1 MKAKTKIWL
10 IVATSLILIGAIIFS
25 GAMSMLK
32 WDFLKLSTVKYETN
46 TYEIT
51 ENYKNISIISDTAN
65 ISLIATDNDKTTI
78 ICDEQ
83 QNIKHS
89 VTVKENTLLIEI
101 NDTRK
106 WYQYIG
112 VSFGKQSITV
122 NLPKGEYGALSIDTD
137 TSYVKIASDF
147 KFESVDISLST
158 GNVTN
163 LASANDFIKIKTSTG
178 HIDTENITANN
189 VNLSASTGKITA
201 SNIDCSGDF
210 NHKVSTGKTN
220 LSNIK
225 CKNLVSSGSTGD
237 IYLSNVISAER
248 FDIKRSTG
256 NVKFELCDAAELSIT
271 TDTGDVKGSLL
282 TDKVFITK
290 TDTGKINVPK
300 TITGGK
306 SEITTDTGDI
316 KITIK

>member
-1 MKAKTKIWL
+1 MSKTAKAWL
-10 IVATSLILIGAIIFS
+10 VVATSLILIGAIIFS
-25 GAMSMLK
+25 GVMSVLK
-32 WDFLKLSTVKYETN
+32 WDFSKLSTAKFQTN
-46 TYEIT
+46 TYYIT
-51 ENYKNISIISDTAN
+51 ESYKNISIKSNTSDISF
-65 ISLIATDNDKTTI
+65 ISTDSDKTTI

-112 VSFGKQSITV
+112 VSFGNQSITV

-137 TSYVKIASDF
+137 TSDVKIPSDF

-178 HIDTENITANN
+178 NIDTENITADSI
-189 VNLSASTGKITA
+189 NLTT
-201 SNIDCSGDF
+201 
-210 NHKVSTGKTN
+210 STGKTS
-220 LSNIK
+220 LSNVR

-271 TDTGDVKGSLL
+271 TDTGNVKGSLL
-282 TDKVFITK
+282 SEKVFITE

-300 TITGGK
+300 TLTGGK
-306 SEITTDTGDI
+306 CEITTDTGDI

>member
-1 MKAKTKIWL
+1 MKTKTKIWL

-46 TYEIT
+46 TYDIT
-51 ENYKNISIISDTAN
+51 ENYKNISIISDTAD
-65 ISLIATDNDKTTI
+65 ISFTATDSEKTTVV
-78 ICDEQ
+78 CKEQ
-83 QNIKHS
+83 ANIKHS
-89 VTVKENTLLIEI
+89 VTVKDDTLLIEI

-112 VSFGKQSITV
+112 VSFGNQSITV

-137 TSYVKIASDF
+137 TSDVKIPSDF

-178 HIDTENITANN
+178 NINTENITANSI
-189 VNLSASTGKITA
+189 NLTT
-201 SNIDCSGDF
+201 
-210 NHKVSTGKTN
+210 STGKTILTN
-220 LSNIK
+220 VR

-237 IYLSNVISAER
+237 IYLSNVISTER
-248 FDIKRSTG
+248 FDIKKSTG

-271 TDTGDVKGSLL
+271 TDTGNVKGSLL
-282 TDKVFITK
+282 SEKVFITE

-300 TITGGK
+300 TLTGGK
-306 SEITTDTGDI
+306 CEITTDTGDI